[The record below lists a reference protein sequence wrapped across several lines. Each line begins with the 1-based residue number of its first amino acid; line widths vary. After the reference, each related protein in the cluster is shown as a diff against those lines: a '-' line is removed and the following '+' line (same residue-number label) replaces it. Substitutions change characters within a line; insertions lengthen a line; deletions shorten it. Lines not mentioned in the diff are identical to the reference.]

1 MRHILTL
8 LFLTVTA
15 NVVVSADPI
24 VLFRG
29 TRQMDLSAGVTY
41 LIDADHTLGP
51 QDAYSRRETFRPL
64 RGESVQIP
72 RNGVMWVYLE
82 LVNESDTERWFLE
95 NQLNVEEMALY
106 LPGEGDWR
114 VRQHGGNRVPFA
126 DREIQTRRPTVAL
139 DLPEGT
145 PVPVLLRVSD
155 YQSSNVRLRVFSDRR
170 FARYVQEDTFLLGLA
185 FGSFAALIL
194 YNLLVFATAR
204 ERIYLV
210 YALYMVAF
218 FFNQLAQERLFS
230 QYIEPNQPYGFFW
243 FVIFSAATAVFGVE
257 FFRRFVDTP
266 RTTPL
271 LDRIARGVQLV
282 SIAIGAS
289 AFVSAGPTSAD
300 LINIVALVAMAV
312 ILVVLVVRIIAGDR
326 LALVCLAGSIIYL
339 LGTTAEIMSA
349 LVQIQVT
356 PFVVY
361 GQLYGAL
368 AQVLFLGFAL
378 GRRTAETRDSLLAM
392 QTSYRTDLEREITAR
407 THDLEKMARQLHV
420 QAVTDPLTGLHN
432 RAELAKREPEFDTYL
447 ARRVNG
453 ACPYAVTVAYLD
465 LDNFKFVNDTYGHGF
480 GDELL
485 KTTAHVLRENTR
497 GYDLL
502 FRLGGDEFAIVMPE
516 TEEHEAAIIVER
528 IRAAFGAGGEAN
540 TGVSI
545 SAGIAS
551 SRGVPKTTLRQLI
564 ERADQA
570 LLRAKAGGKDR
581 LISAE
586 TGA

>member
-1 MRHILTL
+1 MFVRHILTL

-392 QTSYRTDLEREITAR
+392 QTSYRTDLGTRDHRTNAR
-407 THDLEKMARQLHV
+407 SGKDGAAT
-420 QAVTDPLTGLHN
+420 P
-432 RAELAKREPEFDTYL
+432 RA
-447 ARRVNG
+447 
-453 ACPYAVTVAYLD
+453 
-465 LDNFKFVNDTYGHGF
+465 
-480 GDELL
+480 
-485 KTTAHVLRENTR
+485 
-497 GYDLL
+497 
-502 FRLGGDEFAIVMPE
+502 GGDRSPDG
-516 TEEHEAAIIVER
+516 TPQPCGTR
-528 IRAAFGAGGEAN
+528 QTRAGVRHLPRADSTCTITSGCGAS
-540 TGVSI
+540 T
-545 SAGIAS
+545 S
-551 SRGVPKTTLRQLI
+551 SR
-564 ERADQA
+564 
-570 LLRAKAGGKDR
+570 
-581 LISAE
+581 
-586 TGA
+586 